1 MKVSIVVPAYN
12 EEKYIKP
19 CIESLVSQ
27 DFLDY
32 ELIVSLNACTDN
44 TEGVVMDTA
53 KKNNF
58 TNLKIVKENRKGVSY
73 ARQSGAEN
81 AQGDIVVSC
90 DADTAY
96 PRDWLK
102 KMYNYFKP
110 DLQKQLKTKKTLEA
124 PRQIAVVYGSVR
136 MDGGPFYLRFLA
148 RYIYTLFLH
157 ISRLF
162 GKDNVTGMNFAYRKD
177 LFMKAGG
184 YDLNLK
190 SAEDIYL
197 GQKLK
202 KYGKVIFDSKI
213 FVFTSPRRFQKG
225 FFKFLWFHIKNYWNV
240 FVLKKQP
247 SDFVDIR

>member
-1 MKVSIVVPAYN
+1 MKISIVVPAYN

-32 ELIVSLNACTDN
+32 EVIVSLNACTDD
-44 TEGVVMDTA
+44 TECVVLDVA
-53 KKNNF
+53 KKYNF
-58 TNLKIVKENRKGVSY
+58 SNLKIVKENRKGVSY
-73 ARQSGAEN
+73 ARQSGAKI
-81 AQGDIVVSC
+81 AQGNVIVSC
-90 DADTAY
+90 DADTVY
-96 PRDWLK
+96 PKNWLS
-102 KMYNYFKP
+102 
-110 DLQKQLKTKKTLEA
+110 
-124 PRQIAVVYGSVR
+124 QISKHFEENNAVLFYGSVR
-136 MDGGPFYLRFLA
+136 MNGGPFYLRFLA
-148 RYIYTLFLH
+148 RYIYTLFLY

-177 LFMKAGG
+177 LFVKAGG

-202 KYGKVIFDSKI
+202 KYGRVVFDPKI
-213 FVFTSPRRFQKG
+213 FVYTSPRRFQKG

-240 FVLKKQP
+240 FIFKKQP

>member
-1 MKVSIVVPAYN
+1 MKISVVVPAYN
-12 EEKYIKP
+12 EEKYIRP

-27 DFLDY
+27 DFSDF
-32 ELIVSLNACTDN
+32 EIIVSLNSCTDD
-44 TEGVVMDTA
+44 TEGVVLDVA
-53 KKNNF
+53 KKHNF

-73 ARQSGAEN
+73 ARQAGAEN
-81 AQGDIVVSC
+81 ANGEIIASC
-90 DADTAY
+90 DADSVYPKNWLSQIVKYFDDSETA
-96 PRDWLK
+96 L
-102 KMYNYFKP
+102 F
-110 DLQKQLKTKKTLEA
+110 
-124 PRQIAVVYGSVR
+124 YGSVR
-136 MDGGPFYLRFLA
+136 MDGGPAYLRFLA

-177 LFMKAGG
+177 LFIKAGG

-190 SAEDIYL
+190 SAEDVFL

-202 KYGKVIFDSKI
+202 KYGKVVFDSKI
-213 FVFTSPRRFQKG
+213 FVLTSPRRFQKG

-240 FVLKKQP
+240 FILKKQP